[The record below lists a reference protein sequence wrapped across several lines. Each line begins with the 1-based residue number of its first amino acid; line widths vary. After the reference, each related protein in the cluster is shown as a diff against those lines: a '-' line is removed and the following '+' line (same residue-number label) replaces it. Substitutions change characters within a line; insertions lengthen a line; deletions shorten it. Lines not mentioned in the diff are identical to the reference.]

1 MGQQQRILGTLM
13 GVGCRN
19 KKLAPVLVGT
29 TNQVEKEQELRK
41 EQAEARAAKATA
53 AAKVAEAAAKR
64 RAAAAA
70 KKAAAEAMEDDE
82 AEAMEEEATSSG
94 SGVGSSAVGGSG
106 TGQKRTAPPAADLS
120 ATSGAAKRRAKKAE
134 SAAAVAP
141 PSLKALILLALPS
154 FHKGR
159 AFYRSMLRA
168 KVTQIDPAKTLKR
181 KFGDKDEWRIVLR
194 QLQTEGMLSLTEE
207 RDEIVV
213 PLPTPSAPTADS
225 PNPL

>member
-1 MGQQQRILGTLM
+1 
-13 GVGCRN
+13 
-19 KKLAPVLVGT
+19 
-29 TNQVEKEQELRK
+29 
-41 EQAEARAAKATA
+41 
-53 AAKVAEAAAKR
+53 
-64 RAAAAA
+64 
-70 KKAAAEAMEDDE
+70 
-82 AEAMEEEATSSG
+82 MEEEATSSG

-120 ATSGAAKRRAKKAE
+120 AISGAAKRRAKKAE

-168 KVTQIDPAKTLKR
+168 KVTQIDQAKTLKR

-194 QLQTEGMLSLTEE
+194 QLQTEGMLSFTEE